1 MENTIKNILKNEY
14 NLYCAEYGK
23 EHILGTFIIGAANY
37 GFAET
42 IKEIDCVTIY
52 LPSFEEVCNA
62 EYKKPLTEYYLTDI
76 RDLYNSTK
84 DGYNVLEILF
94 SDYCIITDKYKNV
107 FDAVLEKREKISRS
121 NQARLI
127 KNMYNRAEAIYNC
140 AYQNGECNS
149 SIYEVVRL
157 YISASRFISGT
168 PCNDCYHISDPIYT
182 SYIWSCKKNPSQDEI
197 FKILTEFQE
206 LVENFEAKPDCEGI
220 KLIKEGVVNIMG
232 YALYGST
239 SIDVFLE
246 ELTETEKKAFEV
258 IKSKLVD
265 GVGTIIISKIIDETN
280 ISRPVWKNLLLKMEN
295 NKIAKITNRGVK
307 GTLIEMEV

>member
-14 NLYCAEYGK
+14 NLYCSEYGK
-23 EHILGTFIIGAANY
+23 DHILGTFIIGAANY

-76 RDLYNSTK
+76 RDLYKSTK

-94 SDYCIITDKYKNV
+94 SDYYIITDKYKSI
-107 FDAVLEKREKISRS
+107 FDTILEQREKISRG

-140 AYQNGECNS
+140 ACES
-149 SIYEVVRL
+149 SLYEIVRL

-168 PCNDCYHISDPIYT
+168 PCIDCYHISDPIYT

-197 FKILTEFQE
+197 LKIISEFKE
-206 LVENFEAKPDCEGI
+206 LVENFEAEPDHESM
-220 KLIKEGVVNIMG
+220 KLIKAAVVDIMR
-232 YALYGST
+232 YSLQDSI
-239 SIDVFLE
+239 SIDIFLE
-246 ELTETEKKAFEV
+246 ELTETEKKAFEAL
-258 IKSKLVD
+258 KNKLVN
-265 GVGTIIISKIIDETN
+265 GVGTIVISKIIDETN

-307 GTLIEMEV
+307 GTYIEMEV